1 MRNNK
6 ISAVLFFL
14 SIILIVL
21 SFMSISIYNSIKDTI
36 IDRDAAI
43 INELQIALKDIKD
56 DATIKNAAKLK
67 VYSQKIMNIDAAFY
81 EDSGNLSKYSVKLS
95 NLSSDIMKNI
105 DNDKSLPVLLSE
117 YENTLNDMSS
127 ILN

>member
-67 VYSQKIMNIDAAFY
+67 VYSQKIMNIDASFY
-81 EDSGNLSKYSVKLS
+81 EDSGNLSKYSFKLS

-127 ILN
+127 TLN